1 MSKQVEE
8 KERVVIRFAGDSGDG
23 MQLTGD
29 RFTNA
34 TAVLGNDLAT
44 LPDFPAEIRAPA
56 GTVHGVSA
64 FQIQFASSD
73 ILTPGDHPNV
83 LVAMNPAALRAELG
97 SVEKGGTIVLN
108 EDAFTPRNIDKAGY
122 TSDPLQDGTLDGY
135 QVFKVPMT
143 SITVRAVEDLGL
155 TRKEAERSK
164 NMFALGLISWM
175 YGRPTDVT
183 LNWLHK
189 KFGDKPQVYDANV
202 AAFKAGYNFGETT
215 ELFATSYEVKPAPA
229 APGVYR
235 NVSGAQALAL
245 GLVAAAE
252 RSGVRL
258 FYASYPITPAS
269 ELLHELSRLKNFDVI
284 TLQAEDE
291 IAAANVALGAAFAGD
306 LGVTGTSGPG
316 MDLKAETLGLAVT
329 LELPM
334 VIVDVQ
340 RAGPSTGMPTKTEQS
355 DLLLAMFGRHGES
368 PMPVVA
374 SRSPSHCFDA
384 ALEAAR
390 IAITYRTPVILLSD
404 TFLANSSE
412 PWLLPDVDSLPTI
425 DPAFAAGPNAGQ
437 EFLPYLRDE
446 RLARPWAV
454 PGTKGLRHRV
464 GGLEKEDGTG
474 DISYDPVN
482 HERMTELR
490 AAKVAKVADE
500 IPPLEVDDP
509 DGDAELFVLG
519 WGSTY
524 GTIKAAAR
532 RVRDRGRKVAT
543 AHLVHLNPMPSN
555 TGEVVRRYSRVLIPE
570 VNTGQLAMLIRAA
583 HLVDAT
589 SYAKVQGQPI
599 FAEDL
604 ENEMLRM
611 MDG

>member
-269 ELLHELSRLKNFDVI
+269 ELLHELSRHEGAGVRTI
-284 TLQAEDE
+284 QAEDE
-291 IAAANVALGAAFAGD
+291 IAAAGMALGASYGGH
-306 LGVTGTSGPG
+306 LGVTATSGPG
-316 MDLKAETLGLAVT
+316 MDLKAETIGLAVAM
-329 LELPM
+329 ELPLL
-334 VIVDVQ
+334 VIDVQ
-340 RAGPSTGMPTKTEQS
+340 RAGPSTGMPTKT
-355 DLLLAMFGRHGES
+355 
-368 PMPVVA
+368 
-374 SRSPSHCFDA
+374 
-384 ALEAAR
+384 
-390 IAITYRTPVILLSD
+390 
-404 TFLANSSE
+404 
-412 PWLLPDVDSLPTI
+412 
-425 DPAFAAGPNAGQ
+425 
-437 EFLPYLRDE
+437 
-446 RLARPWAV
+446 
-454 PGTKGLRHRV
+454 
-464 GGLEKEDGTG
+464 
-474 DISYDPVN
+474 
-482 HERMTELR
+482 
-490 AAKVAKVADE
+490 
-500 IPPLEVDDP
+500 
-509 DGDAELFVLG
+509 
-519 WGSTY
+519 
-524 GTIKAAAR
+524 
-532 RVRDRGRKVAT
+532 
-543 AHLVHLNPMPSN
+543 
-555 TGEVVRRYSRVLIPE
+555 
-570 VNTGQLAMLIRAA
+570 
-583 HLVDAT
+583 
-589 SYAKVQGQPI
+589 
-599 FAEDL
+599 
-604 ENEMLRM
+604 
-611 MDG
+611 